1 MTPTGPFWAA
11 SSQQLQWAHMGTT
24 RAKKSS
30 LHGVFCWAEKGCS
43 EQLAVLLHA
52 AHLQGTSGA
61 WRVTPVFSWGM
72 SCQSSSGAAQ
82 PWVCQLP
89 NGAAVAMC
97 LLAELLGTQKPQWRL
112 QCANGGTSHTFREV
126 SGGWLTPQLSGPRQK
141 PKPRVLAFTWE
152 LLHRQSKLNTPITKR
167 DRGFFGWDCF
177 QKRWTSLKILVFIS
191 FTVYSTV
198 YCKNIHLLLFMW
210 TKVSEGKCTN
220 RSAHNP
226 APCFKMESFTTL
238 VKIRCRP
245 QLRRYMYICIYMKE
259 TDIWLW
265 FSGKWSV
272 SLSKAAA
279 REARLLVFNLGSLYW
294 VCIFMQSFG
303 KLGVAV
309 MKKKVSIKKFR

>member
-1 MTPTGPFWAA
+1 MEYFAGLRKDAVSSWQSFFMQHTYRAPLVHEGWPRCSPEVCPARAA
-11 SSQQLQWAHMGTT
+11 LERRSRGCASCQTEQQWPCASWQ
-24 RAKKSS
+24 S
-30 LHGVFCWAEKGCS
+30 
-43 EQLAVLLHA
+43 
-52 AHLQGTSGA
+52 
-61 WRVTPVFSWGM
+61 SWGHK
-72 SCQSSSGAAQ
+72 SLSDACSVQTEAPA
-82 PWVCQLP
+82 
-89 NGAAVAMC
+89 
-97 LLAELLGTQKPQWRL
+97 
-112 QCANGGTSHTFREV
+112 TFREV

-272 SLSKAAA
+272 SLSKVAA